1 MFMSLYLVQW
11 EKNNL
16 ASLRYLQIIKYCQVN
31 IGVFIKN
38 IFTIISS

>member
-16 ASLRYLQIIKYCQVN
+16 ASLYSIYYCQVN
-31 IGVFIKN
+31 IGLFIKN

>member
-16 ASLRYLQIIKYCQVN
+16 PLYSIYYSQVN
-31 IGVFIKN
+31 IGLFIKN